1 MSKQFDFKKLEKD
14 LWSAKPEDRLPP
26 PFSAPGL
33 SPANVGLASIRMKRW
48 SRRLVSASVVL
59 IVLSILL
66 WAAKSH
72 HIIKV
77 STQDGLV
84 KVVEMIVNE

>member
-14 LWSAKPEDRLPP
+14 LWAAKPNDRLAP
-26 PFSAPGL
+26 PFSSTGL
-33 SPANVGLASIRMKRW
+33 SPVNVGLASIRMKRW
-48 SRRLVSASVVL
+48 SRRLISASVVL
-59 IVLSILL
+59 IVFSILL

-72 HIIKV
+72 HILKV

-84 KVVEMIVNE
+84 KAVELIVNE